1 MARDPQPYKPIQGA
15 RDITLALGGR
25 WYRRYGL
32 TFCPAHPNTRTPAL
46 RLRDGAEGRLLAICA
61 AGCSFAEVATALR
74 ARGLLEARGR
84 AAVPDPVEDMRRQKQ
99 QMEERERG
107 IRRARGVL
115 AETVPI
121 ADTLAERYLRARAI
135 TGSLPDSLRFHQA
148 CFHGPTATRH
158 PAMVVVVVLEGEV
171 EPVAI
176 HRTWLA
182 EPGRKADLDP
192 NRMMLGPCAGG
203 AVRLAHGAGP
213 LVVAEGIETA
223 LSLRDGLVDR
233 DPNIWAALSTGGM
246 RALRLPG
253 AVSDLVIAPDG
264 DPAGAAAARALA
276 TRAHGFGWSVRIM
289 PAPGPG
295 LDWNDNAR
303 EAG

>member
-1 MARDPQPYKPIQGA
+1 MNA

-25 WYRRYGL
+25 WYGRYGL

-61 AGCSFAEVATALR
+61 VGCSFTDVVAALR
-74 ARGLLEARGR
+74 ERGLLEDRGR
-84 AAVPDPVEDMRRQKQ
+84 AAAPDPLAEMRRRKAER
-99 QMEERERG
+99 EERERDT
-107 IRRARGVL
+107 RRARAVL

-135 TGSLPDSLRFHQA
+135 TGPLPDSLRFHPA

-158 PAMVVVVVLEGEV
+158 PAMVAAVVIEGEV
-171 EPVAI
+171 EPVAV
-176 HRTWLA
+176 HRTRLA
-182 EPGRKADLDP
+182 EPGRKADLEP

-223 LSLRDGLVDR
+223 LSLRDGVVDR
-233 DPNIWAALSTGGM
+233 DPNIWAALSTSGVSG
-246 RALRLPG
+246 LRLPKSVG
-253 AVSDLVIAPDG
+253 ELLIAPDG
-264 DPAGAAAARALA
+264 DAPGRKAAEVLASRAYA
-276 TRAHGFGWSVRIM
+276 TGWSVRIL
-289 PAPGPG
+289 PPPGEG
-295 LDWNDNAR
+295 LDWNDAAR
-303 EAG
+303 MEGVE